1 MTRKQIERYLER
13 IGLSQPI
20 TLDLAGLTQ
29 LQRAHQSVIP
39 FENLDIMTGFS
50 LSLDRTRLYEKMII
64 DRRGGICS
72 ELNTLYNW
80 LLESL
85 GFDVVSFNSR
95 IIAKNA
101 MIQPR
106 THRVLCVQLGEERY
120 LTDVGFNYE
129 HHRDPLL
136 LKEGLVQSDGCC
148 NYRLEKDEFWGGVM
162 WQERPGMGWRQIL
175 GFTEERQI
183 DADFILPTFYAQ
195 YHPDSRINKFLKISL
210 YDKEQPICYAIRS
223 GYFYIEKNGVEQV
236 AELITSQE
244 HSRKLLREQFGLM
257 R

>member
-1 MTRKQIERYLER
+1 M
-13 IGLSQPI
+13 
-20 TLDLAGLTQ
+20 
-29 LQRAHQSVIP
+29 
-39 FENLDIMTGFS
+39 
-50 LSLDRTRLYEKMII
+50 
-64 DRRGGICS
+64 
-72 ELNTLYNW
+72 
-80 LLESL
+80 
-85 GFDVVSFNSR
+85 
-95 IIAKNA
+95 
-101 MIQPR
+101 
-106 THRVLCVQLGEERY
+106 
-120 LTDVGFNYE
+120 
-129 HHRDPLL
+129 
-136 LKEGLVQSDGCC
+136 QSDGCC
-148 NYRLEKDEFWGGVM
+148 NYRLEKDEFWGWVM

-236 AELITSQE
+236 AALITSQE

>member
-1 MTRKQIERYLER
+1 MTRKQIECYLER
-13 IGLSQPI
+13 IGVSQPV
-20 TLDLAGLTQ
+20 TLDLVGLTQ

-39 FENLDIMTGFS
+39 FENLDIMSGFS
-50 LSLDRTRLYEKMII
+50 LSLDRIRLYEKIII

-85 GFDVVSFNSR
+85 GFRVESFNSR
-95 IIAKNA
+95 IIAQSA
-101 MIQPR
+101 VIQPR
-106 THRVLCVQLGEERY
+106 THRVLCVRLGKERY

-129 HHRDPLL
+129 HHRDPIL
-136 LKEGLVQSDGCC
+136 LKEGLEQSDGCC
-148 NYRLEKDEFWGGVM
+148 NYRLEKDEFWGWVM
-162 WQERPGMGWRQIL
+162 WQERLGMGWRQVM

-195 YHPDSRINKFLKISL
+195 NHPASRINKFVKVSL
-210 YDKEQPICYAIRS
+210 YDREKPICYAIRS
-223 GYFYIEKNGVEQV
+223 GYFYIEKNGIEQM

-244 HSRKLLREQFGLM
+244 HLKRLLRQQFGI
-257 R
+257 RP